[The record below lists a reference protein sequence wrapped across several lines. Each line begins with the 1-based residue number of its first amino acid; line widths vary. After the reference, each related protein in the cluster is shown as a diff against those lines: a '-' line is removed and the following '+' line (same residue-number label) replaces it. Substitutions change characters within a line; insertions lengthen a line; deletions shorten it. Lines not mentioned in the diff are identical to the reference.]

1 MRAATL
7 CASIWYGC
15 CSRQRVVRFAVVLAV
30 PARGTQQ
37 LVHTLRFL
45 ASPTSLDPG
54 CLGCRVWTDEGDRA
68 FVRYEELWATEE
80 AMRLRVRSQEFT
92 RLLEVLESA
101 PEAPSVQFDFVMETR
116 GLDYVEEVR
125 NTDRSRGTDRQSI
138 RSWLLLIGVLCS
150 TMLV

>member
-1 MRAATL
+1 MDRR
-7 CASIWYGC
+7 G
-15 CSRQRVVRFAVVLAV
+15 RQ
-30 PARGTQQ
+30 G
-37 LVHTLRFL
+37 
-45 ASPTSLDPG
+45 
-54 CLGCRVWTDEGDRA
+54 A

-116 GLDYVEEVR
+116 GLDYVR
-125 NTDRSRGTDRQSI
+125 GNAQNTDRSRGTDRQSI